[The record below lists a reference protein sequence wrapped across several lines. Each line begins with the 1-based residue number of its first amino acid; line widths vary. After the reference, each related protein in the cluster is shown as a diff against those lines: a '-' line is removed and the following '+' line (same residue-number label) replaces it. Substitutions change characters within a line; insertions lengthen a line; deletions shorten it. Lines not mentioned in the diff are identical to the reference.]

1 MCLPQCCVR
10 KYTIGTVCLT
20 VGCGKSLAYRCQ
32 FAEIHENL
40 CLTLIVRHFHR
51 VTCYWYIDVNMFL
64 IIYCCVVRVDI
75 LEVGSGTV
83 SWILAAVLVHL
94 ECYWMLPSIP
104 TRGHGLVLLILVT
117 VSFVFETLAL
127 LSWFSPLWWWT
138 IRKYVMCYSFLS
150 SNIIFCFVTEY

>member
-1 MCLPQCCVR
+1 M
-10 KYTIGTVCLT
+10 
-20 VGCGKSLAYRCQ
+20 
-32 FAEIHENL
+32 
-40 CLTLIVRHFHR
+40 
-51 VTCYWYIDVNMFL
+51 L

-75 LEVGSGTV
+75 LEVGSNTV

-94 ECYWMLPSIP
+94 ECHWMLPSIP

-138 IRKYVMCYSFLS
+138 VRKYAILLFAV
-150 SNIIFCFVTEY
+150 